1 MKAVGYLLIADISGY
16 TDFVRLHA
24 LRKQSVVSKFA
35 ADFYESHA
43 EIIVS
48 ELLEAVI
55 EAVEPSMNLNK
66 LEGDAAF
73 FYSDDEPDINQ
84 ADKILTVMQAAQI
97 AFQKKAQELLFVEAC
112 GCEPCTQAKNLRLKI
127 VVHRGEYIHKKIRN
141 FDELAGEA
149 VIFVHRMLKNNVKS
163 DEYWLVSK
171 EVSRLIPAL
180 DALGFCEITENLDN
194 FGQTKL
200 DLKLLNSKQPKN
212 DEKPNRSQITKWL
225 KQALYFSKATIRRK
239 FASASR

>member
-1 MKAVGYLLIADISGY
+1 MK
-16 TDFVRLHA
+16 
-24 LRKQSVVSKFA
+24 
-35 ADFYESHA
+35 
-43 EIIVS
+43 
-48 ELLEAVI
+48 
-55 EAVEPSMNLNK
+55 
-66 LEGDAAF
+66 
-73 FYSDDEPDINQ
+73 
-84 ADKILTVMQAAQI
+84 
-97 AFQKKAQELLFVEAC
+97 
-112 GCEPCTQAKNLRLKI
+112 
-127 VVHRGEYIHKKIRN
+127 
-141 FDELAGEA
+141 LAGEA

-171 EVSRLIPAL
+171 EFSRFIPAI